1 MLQEV
6 LGKEV
11 VKVGFPPAKK
21 LGWVTMEKSSSSEQ
35 MLMCKVSWAV
45 IALGPLLMR
54 MHGERRSKGVAAV
67 LSDLCYDEVLQAVEY
82 ISP

>member
-1 MLQEV
+1 MFASACSDVLQEV

-21 LGWVTMEKSSSSEQ
+21 LGWVTMEKSSSSSEQ

-45 IALGPLLMR
+45 LALRPSL
-54 MHGERRSKGVAAV
+54 V
-67 LSDLCYDEVLQAVEY
+67 
-82 ISP
+82 